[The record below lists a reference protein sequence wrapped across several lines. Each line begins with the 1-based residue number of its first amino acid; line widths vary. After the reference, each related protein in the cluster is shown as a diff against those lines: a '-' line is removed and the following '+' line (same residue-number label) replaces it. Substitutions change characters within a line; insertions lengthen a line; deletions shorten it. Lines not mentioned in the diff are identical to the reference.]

1 MIALKIPKKINYKK
15 YRWFVTSSDKLVVGG
30 KSAEQN
36 EELVKMCMKGEH
48 LDFKAI
54 DIKDTGVEANI
65 RMVLNEGQGLI

>member
-1 MIALKIPKKINYKK
+1 VIAYPIATVSDEDKEKASQRLENYLIKK
-15 YRWFVTSSDKLVVGG
+15 D
-30 KSAEQN
+30 E
-36 EELVKMCMKGEH
+36 MKGEH